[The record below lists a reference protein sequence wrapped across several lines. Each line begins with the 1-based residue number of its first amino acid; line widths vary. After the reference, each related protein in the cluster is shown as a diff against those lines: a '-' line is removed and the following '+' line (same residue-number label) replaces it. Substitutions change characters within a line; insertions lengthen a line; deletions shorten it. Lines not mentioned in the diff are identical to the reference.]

1 MLLLSVCPSLSLSD
15 NFLHSLIYVYIY
27 IYIYTVELNWWTKH
41 VTSNPEIL
49 CSFLSSDH
57 LLLGAVFGVLAVP
70 GYTMGQCR
78 GAECKTLGRE
88 GGRRGGAWRRATAG
102 RGDWFGATDSDGS
115 SWALYHSLLCPLLD
129 LFLLHLL
136 LLSLQQVL
144 APPVPLSSLAFP
156 GWEEAWSQVSPS
168 SVWSLSLLLWV
179 KDEEGK

>member
-102 RGDWFGATDSDGS
+102 RGDWFGRRTQMAAPELCIILFSAPSLTFS
-115 SWALYHSLLCPLLD
+115 SSTS
-129 LFLLHLL
+129 F
-136 LLSLQQVL
+136 S
-144 APPVPLSSLAFP
+144 
-156 GWEEAWSQVSPS
+156 SPS
-168 SVWSLSLLLWV
+168 NRSLPLQSLWV
-179 KDEEGK
+179 L